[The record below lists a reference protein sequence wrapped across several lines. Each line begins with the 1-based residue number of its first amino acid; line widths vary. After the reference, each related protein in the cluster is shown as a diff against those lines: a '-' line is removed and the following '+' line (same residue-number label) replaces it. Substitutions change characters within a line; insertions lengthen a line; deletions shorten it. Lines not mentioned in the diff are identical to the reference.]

1 MDPDCCAQMACQG
14 QIYCRGSPDPV
25 AAAIATATGQAQG
38 SGGQPPSKSF
48 YERIGFL
55 IGPGGS
61 HVVAGENAFNSRYGG
76 KKINQ

>member
-14 QIYCRGSPDPV
+14 QPYCRGSPDPV
-25 AAAIATATGQAQG
+25 AAAIAAATTAGQAQG
-38 SGGQPPSKSF
+38 PGGQPASKSF

-61 HVVAGENAFNSRYGG
+61 HVVSGESAFNGRYGG
-76 KKINQ
+76 MK